1 MPSAKRSQNK
11 VKPTQSPR
19 YQTGAWDCNFL
30 RRLVLKNMSM
40 DFWLIPISQMGIALR
55 SSKLRGRCQQDTLA
69 DGIGERRTAD
79 FVLSKTMKSLYR
91 LETKPRRQGRR
102 GRKHSAKISFARL
115 QGEIPCPQC
124 RLRAETFGQHCRK
137 VCANILTTLS
147 RGSDKTFPAP
157 LVGAMYDTF

>member
-102 GRKHSAKISFARL
+102 GRKHSANVHLHA
-115 QGEIPCPQC
+115 C
-124 RLRAETFGQHCRK
+124 RGNPLSPMPPAGGDFWATLPKGLREHFD
-137 VCANILTTLS
+137 NIVK
-147 RGSDKTFPAP
+147 RF
-157 LVGAMYDTF
+157 